1 MAEATIKTPKI
12 KYVKATKKKN
22 AKYRRSNRN
31 MGGSIGVFLILLIFA
46 TIMAIPLVFMI
57 ISAFKPQHEF
67 FLFPPR
73 FFVRD
78 PTLENFRIMG
88 DALSNLQVPF
98 ERYFFNSA
106 WISVVVTSVYLFI
119 ATMAAYPLA
128 KHNFPGKKGMNSIIQ
143 LALMFTGPITAV
155 PLFMVQAG
163 LGLIDHPLSL
173 GIILP
178 ALASTMGV
186 FLCVQYLD
194 SIPNAVIESAKIDG
208 AGNFRTYWQV
218 VMPNCRPIIMTIL
231 IFQFQGIWA
240 VGATNVVFTES
251 LKTLPAAMGQI
262 ATAGIA
268 RAGVGLAAGLLLI
281 IPPVLVFTISQ
292 AKVIETMAHSGI
304 KD

>member
-1 MAEATIKTPKI
+1 MAQATIKAPKI
-12 KYVKATKKKN
+12 KYVKAVKKQN
-22 AKYRRSNRN
+22 AKYRRSNR
-31 MGGSIGVFLILLIFA
+31 SIGGGVGVFIILLTFA
-46 TIMAIPLVFMI
+46 IIMALPLIFMI
-57 ISAFKPQHEF
+57 ISSFKPQHEF

-106 WISVVVTSVYLFI
+106 WISVVTTAVYLFI
-119 ATMAAYPLA
+119 ATLAAYPLS
-128 KHNFPGKKGMNSIIQ
+128 KHEFPGKKGMNSMVQ
-143 LALMFTGPITAV
+143 LALMFTPAITAV
-155 PLFMVQAG
+155 PQFMVLAG
-163 LGLIDHPLSL
+163 LGLIDHPFSL
-173 GIILP
+173 GIIMP

-186 FLCVQYLD
+186 FLCVQYLE
-194 SIPNAVIESAKIDG
+194 SIPNAVIESAKMDG

-218 VMPNCRPIIMTIL
+218 VMPNCKPIIMTIL
-231 IFQFQGIWA
+231 IFQFQAIWQ
-240 VGATNVVFTES
+240 VGAVNVVFTES
-251 LKTLPAAMGQI
+251 LKTLPAAMQQI

-268 RAGVGLAAGLLLI
+268 RAGVGMAAGLLLI

-292 AKVIETMAHSGI
+292 AKVMETMAHSGI